1 MRTAR
6 RNLLITSSNTW
17 IPFINTGGKI
27 IDLGLWNVK
36 DMNIEL
42 DFNAFDKFGYLF
54 GWNTGDYSKVYASNN
69 KGNKFKFALQT
80 ERDISNIS
88 LLNEKKTL
96 KFKLSYIYNGDID
109 VVDISYNEQHTQYVN
124 VRYSEGNLY
133 LGGISGAKPETLDYT
148 IYGFIAYNRKGE
160 LLLNLKPFRKSKNV
174 IGLKD
179 IITGRFYELKAI

>member
-6 RNLLITSSNTW
+6 RKLLATECSMW
-17 IPFINTGGKI
+17 IPYINTGGKI
-27 IDLGLWNVK
+27 IDLGK
-36 DMNIEL
+36 YDIRDINIEL

-54 GWNTGDYSKVYASNN
+54 GWNTEIYSQVYANN
-69 KGNKFKFALQT
+69 VGNKFKFSLQT
-80 ERDISNIS
+80 ERPVSNIS

-96 KFKLSYIYNGDID
+96 KFKLSYIYNGDINI
-109 VVDISYNEQHTQYVN
+109 VDISYNEQHTQYSN
-124 VRYSEGNLY
+124 VRNSHGNLY
-133 LGGISGAKPETLDYT
+133 LGGVSGIKPETLDYT
-148 IYGFIAYNRKGE
+148 IYGFRAYNRKGE

>member
-6 RNLLITSSNTW
+6 RNLLITSSPTW

-27 IDLGLWNVK
+27 IDLGHWDVK

-54 GWNTGDYSKVYASNN
+54 GWDGGPYNKVFAHNTR
-69 KGNKFKFALQT
+69 NKFLFALQT
-80 ERDISNIS
+80 ERQVSNIS

-109 VVDISYNEQHTQYVN
+109 IVDISYNEQHTKYEN
-124 VRYSEGNLY
+124 VRVSGGNLY
-133 LGGISGAKPETLDYT
+133 LGGISGTKPETLDYT
-148 IYGFIAYNRKGE
+148 IYGFRAYNRKGE

>member
-6 RNLLITSSNTW
+6 RNLLITSSPTW

-27 IDLGLWNVK
+27 IDLGKWDVK

-42 DFNAFDKFGYLF
+42 YFNAFDKFGYLF
-54 GWNTGDYSKVYASNN
+54 GWDEGLYSKVYANN
-69 KGNKFKFALQT
+69 KGNKFKFALQI
-80 ERDISNIS
+80 ERQVSNIS

-96 KFKLSYIYNGDID
+96 KFKLSYIYNGNIDI
-109 VVDISYNEQHTQYVN
+109 VYISYNEQHTQYVN
-124 VRYSEGNLY
+124 VRGSVGNLY
-133 LGGISGAKPETLDYT
+133 LGGISGDQPKTLDYT
-148 IYGFIAYNRKGE
+148 IYGFRAYNRKGE

>member
-6 RNLLITSSNTW
+6 RNLLITSSPIW

-27 IDLGLWNVK
+27 IDLGHWDIK
-36 DMNIEL
+36 DINIEL

-54 GWNTGDYSKVYASNN
+54 GWNVSTYSKVYANN
-69 KGNKFKFALQT
+69 KGNKFQFALQT
-80 ERDISNIS
+80 ERQISNIS

-96 KFKLSYIYNGDID
+96 KFKLSYIYNGDINI
-109 VVDISYNEQHTQYVN
+109 VDISYNEQHTQYTN
-124 VRYSEGNLY
+124 VRNSIGNLY
-133 LGGISGAKPETLDYT
+133 LGGISGTKPETLDYT
-148 IYGFIAYNRKGE
+148 IYGFRAYNRKGE

>member
-6 RNLLITSSNTW
+6 RNLLITSSPAW

-27 IDLGLWNVK
+27 IDLGSWDIK

-54 GWNTGDYSKVYASNN
+54 GWIGGPYNKVYANN
-69 KGNKFKFALQT
+69 KGNKFMFALQI
-80 ERDISNIS
+80 ERGISNIS

-96 KFKLSYIYNGDID
+96 KFKLSYIYNGNID

-124 VRYSEGNLY
+124 VRESFGNFRGNL
-133 LGGISGAKPETLDYT
+133 
-148 IYGFIAYNRKGE
+148 
-160 LLLNLKPFRKSKNV
+160 
-174 IGLKD
+174 
-179 IITGRFYELKAI
+179 

>member
-6 RNLLITSSNTW
+6 RNLLITSSPIW

-27 IDLGLWNVK
+27 IDLGHWDVK
-36 DMNIEL
+36 DINIEL

-54 GWNTGDYSKVYASNN
+54 GWNKETYSKVYANN

-80 ERDISNIS
+80 ERPISNIS
-88 LLNEKKTL
+88 LLNEEKTL
-96 KFKLSYIYNGDID
+96 KFKISYIYNGDINTVD
-109 VVDISYNEQHTQYVN
+109 VSYNEQHVQYTN
-124 VRYSEGNLY
+124 VRYSSGNLY
-133 LGGISGAKPETLDYT
+133 LGGISGIKPETLDYT
-148 IYGFIAYNRKGE
+148 IYGFRTYNRKGE

-179 IITGRFYELKAI
+179 TITGRFYELKAI

>member
-6 RNLLITSSNTW
+6 RNLLITNSPIW

-27 IDLGLWNVK
+27 IDLGYWDVK

-54 GWNTGDYSKVYASNN
+54 GWDTGTYSKVYANN
-69 KGNKFKFALQT
+69 KGNKFQFALQI
-80 ERDISNIS
+80 ERKISNIS

-96 KFKLSYIYNGDID
+96 KFKLSYIYNGNIDI
-109 VVDISYNEQHTQYVN
+109 VDISYNEQHTQYVN
-124 VRYSEGNLY
+124 VRASNGNLY
-133 LGGISGAKPETLDYT
+133 LGGISGTEPKTLDYT
-148 IYGFIAYNRKGE
+148 IYGFRTYNRKGE

>member
-1 MRTAR
+1 M
-6 RNLLITSSNTW
+6 W

-27 IDLGLWNVK
+27 IDLGLWDVK

-54 GWNTGDYSKVYASNN
+54 GWNEGEYSKVYANN
-69 KGNKFKFALQT
+69 KGNKFSFALQI
-80 ERDISNIS
+80 ERGISNIS
-88 LLNEKKTL
+88 LVNEKKTL
-96 KFKLSYIYNGDID
+96 KFKLSYIYNGNID
-109 VVDISYNEQHTQYVN
+109 TVDISYNEQHTQYVN
-124 VRYSEGNLY
+124 VRGSGGNLY
-133 LGGISGAKPETLDYT
+133 LGGISGTKPKTLDYT
-148 IYGFIAYNRKGE
+148 IYGFRTYNRKGE